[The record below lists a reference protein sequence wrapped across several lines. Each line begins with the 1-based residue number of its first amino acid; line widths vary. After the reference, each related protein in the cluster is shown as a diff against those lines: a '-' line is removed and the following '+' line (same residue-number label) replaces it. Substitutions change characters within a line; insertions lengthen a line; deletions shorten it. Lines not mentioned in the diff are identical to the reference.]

1 MEEMKRKETKK
12 VTCIAKKYIYIYI
25 YIVFRNLIVRTI
37 GELL

>member
-1 MEEMKRKETKK
+1 MEKMKRKETKK
-12 VTCIAKKYIYIYI
+12 VTCTANIYIYI